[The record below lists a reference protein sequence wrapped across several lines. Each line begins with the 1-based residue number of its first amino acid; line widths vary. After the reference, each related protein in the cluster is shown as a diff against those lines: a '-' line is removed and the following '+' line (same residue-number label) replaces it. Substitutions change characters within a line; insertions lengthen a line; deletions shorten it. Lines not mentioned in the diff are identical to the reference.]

1 MVNKNKYILLSF
13 VLFVIFL
20 ITWLVTGTLA
30 EKTSEMDTVTS
41 MAIFSFL
48 GTVLFLVITLVFLLF
63 ASVSKYKSSKL

>member
-13 VLFVIFL
+13 VLFVISL